1 MIVKTPGSQV
11 GSPTVA
17 EKGGEVRGG
26 GKGGGWRENRSAIEV
41 DGAKSETKIKTG
53 EAMNVAQ
60 RISPRVSG
68 KSPSLASSSLS
79 LLLVVTALTR
89 TSACLVAASTFMPT
103 LVSSL
108 ASLKQGDGR
117 HHGLYLPTQI
127 PSIISQRLLESL
139 GSSVS

>member
-1 MIVKTPGSQV
+1 MIMIVKTPGSQV

-53 EAMNVAQ
+53 EAMHVAQ
-60 RISPRVSG
+60 RMSG